1 MLMKKILSITIALLM
16 VLFLVSC
23 SSGGEETTVDA
34 TADADGAA
42 PVVSLV
48 TEKTA
53 VKPGEEI
60 RIMLHVSNAPL
71 TACFDVCVYADNQLD
86 FVDVE
91 TMASKLILAANQEK
105 KGAEEY
111 VIVRGI
117 VASTY
122 DVLDDD
128 ICEITYIVSQD
139 APAGTKINLTASVPV
154 YQIGADKSGNDV
166 LSVSCETKGL
176 VLEVI

>member
-16 VLFLVSC
+16 LFSLVSC
-23 SSGGEETTVDA
+23 SSGGDETT
-34 TADADGAA
+34 TEADNDKVV
-42 PVVSLV
+42 PVISLV
-48 TEKTA
+48 TQKTA

-60 RIMLHVSNAPL
+60 KVTLHISKAPL
-71 TACFDVCVYADNQLD
+71 TACFDVCVYAESMLQY
-86 FVDVE
+86 VE
-91 TMASKLILAANQEK
+91 VKTIPSQLILAANKEA

-117 VASTY
+117 VAATY

-128 ICEITYIVSQD
+128 ICEITYKVSED
-139 APAGTKINLTASVPV
+139 AAKGTKINLTTRTPV
-154 YQIGADKSGNDV
+154 YQVGMDESGNDV
-166 LSVSCETKGL
+166 LSVTCETNGL